1 MYWHHI
7 KTAFQFDTEN
17 LNSVHLLLLLVAVD
31 DALNRR
37 SPRLNASKQF
47 AEGFD
52 FVFALSFGR
61 LCVCVCIC
69 LASIFVHNNILNL
82 IINSL
87 IEACITSSL
96 TKFYRH
102 DIQFIFRRLPSVRW
116 FSQAAAQFTSHCIAS
131 HRIVNFKMAKFNL
144 MHIFYVARCSLPY
157 FHLNSQP

>member
-1 MYWHHI
+1 MVVSIYFVSNSPVYSIFRFRSFHQNAKHEYTTQRRSAFNQMYWHHI
-7 KTAFQFDTEN
+7 KTVFQFDTEN
-17 LNSVHLLLLLVAVD
+17 LNSVHLLLLLLVAVD

-37 SPRLNASKQF
+37 SPRLNASIQF

-52 FVFALSFGR
+52 FIFALSFG
-61 LCVCVCIC
+61 CVCIC

-102 DIQFIFRRLPSVRW
+102 DIQFIFRRLSSVR
-116 FSQAAAQFTSHCIAS
+116 
-131 HRIVNFKMAKFNL
+131 
-144 MHIFYVARCSLPY
+144 
-157 FHLNSQP
+157 